1 MVLDQWRRR
10 GVASMDAVPVTSTA
24 TNLENV
30 STQSLQDVI
39 IETIAGTKRTR
50 MTFYVK
56 NPARRCK

>member
-1 MVLDQWRRR
+1 MVFDLWWRR
-10 GVASMDAVPVTSTA
+10 GVALMDAVPVISTA